1 MRLTELRTRL
11 AAVLGAGY
19 ADSWA
24 ADHVLAALGGQTV
37 EQAIAAGMDTRT
49 VWRAAAA
56 ELQLPASE
64 R

>member
-1 MRLTELRTRL
+1 MRLTELRSRL
-11 AAVLGAGY
+11 ATALGAGY

-24 ADHVLAALGGQTV
+24 SDHVLSALGGRTV
-37 EQAIAAGMDTRT
+37 EQAIAAGIDTRT